1 MLEHKNTPAT
11 SNGIKETLGLKRN
24 YTQKESE
31 LIEYAFAFAQ
41 KAHEGQVRFSGE
53 PYFNHVL
60 ETAKILAQLNLDAT
74 TIVAGLLHDV
84 VEETDID
91 EKTIEKEFGKEVAF
105 LIRGVTKLGKYQY
118 KGLKR
123 HTESLRKF
131 LLATSRDIRV
141 LIIRL
146 ADRLHNMR
154 TLEHVREDKRRR
166 IALETLEIYA
176 ALAERLGIGQIK
188 GELEDLAFPYVFPKE
203 YAETLKIHK
212 EKSKDAKERLEKMYR
227 SLHKALME
235 SGIRPID
242 VDYRVKHLYST
253 YKKLIKY
260 DRDPERIYDIT
271 ALRIIV
277 ETVEECYRVLGI
289 IHGKWNPLPG
299 RIKDYIATPKQNG
312 YQSLHTTI
320 FTGDGGIVEI
330 QIRTL
335 EMHQEAE
342 FGIAAHLGYKKGI
355 QREKGKKL
363 SKKLEWIE
371 QLATWQQSLQE
382 SGEFLENL
390 KMNLFSDRVF
400 VFTPKGDVVDLPDGS
415 TSIDFAYAI
424 HSDIGDCF
432 AGAKINNK
440 LSSLETILKNGDI
453 VEIITKKTCIISPK
467 WLDYAKTP
475 FARKHIKAATQKK

>member
-1 MLEHKNTPAT
+1 ME
-11 SNGIKETLGLKRN
+11 SVKETLGLRRD
-24 YTQKESE
+24 YTQKETN
-31 LIEYAFAFAQ
+31 LIERAFAFAQ
-41 KAHEGQVRFSGE
+41 KAHEGQKRFSGE

-60 ETAKILAQLNLDAT
+60 ETAKILANLNMDAT
-74 TIVAGLLHDV
+74 TIAAGLLHDV
-84 VEETDID
+84 VEETAID
-91 EKTIEKEFGKEVAF
+91 EKSIENEFGQEAMF

-118 KGLKR
+118 KGLTR

-131 LLATSRDIRV
+131 LLAMSQDIRV

-176 ALAERLGIGQIK
+176 ALAERLGIGQVK
-188 GELEDLAFPYVFPKE
+188 GELEDLAFPYVYPEE
-203 YAETLKIHK
+203 YAETLRIHR

-227 SLHKALME
+227 SLHKAFLE
-235 SGIRPID
+235 GGIRPVN

-253 YKKLIKY
+253 YKKLVKY
-260 DRDPERIYDIT
+260 DMDPEKIHDIT

-277 ETVEECYRVLGI
+277 GSVEECYRALGI

-320 FTGDGGIVEI
+320 FTGDGGIVEA
-330 QIRTL
+330 QIRTA
-335 EMHQEAE
+335 EMHRDAE
-342 FGIAAHLGYKKGI
+342 FGIAAHLGYKEGL
-355 QREKGKKL
+355 QREKGHTLHKKL
-363 SKKLEWIE
+363 AWIE
-371 QLATWQQSLQE
+371 QLAESQKNLEE
-382 SGEFLENL
+382 SGEFLEHL
-390 KMNLFSDRVF
+390 KMNLFADRVF
-400 VFTPKGDVVDLPDGS
+400 VFTPHGDVIDLPEGS
-415 TSIDFAYAI
+415 YPIDFAYAI
-424 HSDIGDCF
+424 HSDIGDHF

-440 LSSLETILKNGDI
+440 LSSLDTKLKTGDI
-453 VEIITKKTCIISPK
+453 VEIVTKKKGVPSSK
-467 WLDYAKTP
+467 WLDHAKTP